1 MLLTLIDLNVGGNR
15 LKKRRSNHKINRK
28 KGGRFKRFVVLL
40 LLCAGAYWAFT
51 QYVPN
56 WKHIDPAWKGQYD
69 KPIFVQDE
77 LLKGTAIG
85 EKDNLKLP
93 LPVLQ
98 EAVDNNIKYE
108 QKSGSVIITTPRKLV
123 LLKPEE
129 KLATVNNKPVQ
140 LRFAPEVVKDIVYL
154 PADLITEL
162 YGTEIKQDASGVVLL
177 YQPGEVV
184 ATGKIESEGKD
195 TVPMRN
201 GASIHEPILYDI
213 PSQSQVRILKGGTE
227 WNYVQLENGY
237 AGYVKNNVISR
248 GDEVT
253 IPVPEQQLSVGKEK
267 WKSRKVNLTWEAVY
281 QSPPKTSSI
290 GALPGVNV
298 VSPTWFSLVDG
309 SGNVKS
315 KADRNYVKWAHSR
328 EMQVWGLFNNSFDPD
343 MTTEALSTFD
353 KRITTILQ
361 MLHYAKLYDLDGINI
376 DYENVHTKDK
386 ENLNQFMRELWPL
399 AQEQGLVVSIDVT
412 PKSNSEMWSAFLDRR
427 ELSKAVDYLIVMAYD
442 EHWAA
447 SPKAGSVASLPWSQ
461 AAINKI
467 IKEDEIPAD
476 KLIMGVPLYTR
487 VWTETQKEGETKV
500 SSKAIGMK
508 KAQEIIK
515 TNKLT
520 PKFLED
526 IGQNYVEYQEDGA
539 TKKIWLED
547 KKSLEARVKLIKS
560 LNLAGVATWTR
571 SFGSD
576 EAWEV
581 LKTVSE

>member
-28 KGGRFKRFVVLL
+28 KGGGFKRFVVLL

-213 PSQSQVRILKGGTE
+213 PSESQVRILKGGTE

>member
-1 MLLTLIDLNVGGNR
+1 MKT
-15 LKKRRSNHKINRK
+15 RRSNTNIGRK
-28 KGGRFKRFVVLL
+28 KGGKFKRFVLL
-40 LLCAGAYWAFT
+40 LILCAGAYWAFT

-56 WKHIDPAWKGQYD
+56 WRHIDPDWKGKYD

-77 LLKGTAIG
+77 LMKGTAIG

-98 EAVDNNIKYE
+98 EAIDNNIKYE
-108 QKSGSVIITTPRKLV
+108 QKSGSVIITTQRKLV
-123 LLKPEE
+123 LLKPED
-129 KLATVNNKPVQ
+129 KLATVNNKPMQ

-162 YGTEIKQDASGVVLL
+162 YGTEIKQDASGAVLL
-177 YQPGEVV
+177 YQPGEVLQ
-184 ATGKIESEGKD
+184 TGKIEGDGKD
-195 TVPMRN
+195 TVPMRK

-213 PSQSQVRILKGGTE
+213 PSGTQLRVLE
-227 WNYVQLENGY
+227 NGAVWVYVQLDNGY
-237 AGYVKNNVISR
+237 AGYVKSNKISL
-248 GDEVT
+248 GDENT
-253 IPVPEQQLSVGKEK
+253 IPVPEQQLSAGKEK

-281 QSPPKTSSI
+281 QAPPKTSSI

-309 SGNVKS
+309 DGNVKS
-315 KADRNYVKWAHSR
+315 KADRNYVTWAHGR
-328 EMQVWGLFNNSFDPD
+328 NMQVWGLFNNSFDPD
-343 MTTEALSTFD
+343 LTTEALSTFD

-427 ELSKAVDYLIVMAYD
+427 ELSKVVDYVIVMAYD

-447 SPKAGSVASLPWSQ
+447 SPKAGSVASLPWTE

-500 SSKAIGMK
+500 SSKAIGMS
-508 KAQEIIK
+508 KAQEIVK
-515 TNKLT
+515 TNKLK

-526 IGQNYVEYQEDGA
+526 VGQNYVEYQEDGA

-571 SFGSD
+571 SFGSS

-581 LKTVSE
+581 LKTISE